1 MSDKRVLHHGRV
13 LLRSGAG
20 AASTLVFVKR
30 GTGPTPEI
38 AIRCDSEGRFLLPLP
53 MGRYVVAARSPDGR
67 VSETEVVVHN
77 EPQEIT
83 ITLPD

>member
-1 MSDKRVLHHGRV
+1 V
-13 LLRSGAG
+13 
-20 AASTLVFVKR
+20 ASALVFVKR

-38 AIRCDSEGRFLLPLP
+38 AIRCNSEGRFLLALP
-53 MGRYVVAARSPDGR
+53 VGRYIVAARGPDGR
-67 VSETEVVVHN
+67 MGEIDVVAEE